1 MRNTDWSSGSS
12 VAVDLFCLIPLLAAA
27 ASATSLA
34 ANDELDGT
42 SPLLTP
48 PALFW
53 VFGLGT
59 PVGAALG
66 NENPEAET
74 SPQNDGPPDPRV
86 LSTLA
91 PKPTPPLTAPPAP
104 NMAA

>member
-1 MRNTDWSSGSS
+1 M
-12 VAVDLFCLIPLLAAA
+12 DLFCLTPLLAAA

-42 SPLLTP
+42 SPLLP
-48 PALFW
+48 PAFWTFW
-53 VFGLGT
+53 VFGRGI
-59 PVGAALG
+59 PVGAAWG
-66 NENPEAET
+66 NENPEADT